1 MSDVI
6 DLQER
11 RKEPI
16 SEPRKRCFASTR
28 EVLQLLQAFSEIQS
42 TLVRGEIIRTAQ
54 DAALLGSVGRPPEE
68 YSLGV
73 SLQFE
78 GVLFL

>member
-1 MSDVI
+1 MSPAKGV
-6 DLQER
+6 
-11 RKEPI
+11 
-16 SEPRKRCFASTR
+16 S
-28 EVLQLLQAFSEIQS
+28 QAPEKFFSCYTFSEIQS